1 MFDFSWSEVAVVVI
15 IALIFIGPKDL
26 PVAIRSV
33 SRAVKAIRRMASEFQ
48 THVDDFV
55 KEADLEEATSS
66 LRDLHPTHIRDRLLK
81 NIDPDRTLRDG
92 IDLTPPP
99 PSLSSPVHQSVE
111 RDDQEVPLEVMPTA
125 PLSDVP
131 AQEKRALPII
141 VAPASLPPATAQR
154 IARES
159 REKVAPRYLPPIRF
173 MHGGRRVSLESGRKI
188 AKTRQKV

>member
-55 KEADLEEATSS
+55 KEADLDEATSS
-66 LRDLHPTHIRDRLLK
+66 LKDLHPTKIRDRLLK
-81 NIDPDRTLRDG
+81 NIDPDHTLRDG
-92 IDLTPPP
+92 IDVTPPP
-99 PSLSSPVHQSVE
+99 PSLSSPSHRPTE
-111 RDDQEVPLEVMPTA
+111 RNHQEVAPEVTRTA
-125 PLSDVP
+125 PLSDISAP
-131 AQEKRALPII
+131 GERAFPIGDI
-141 VAPASLPPATAQR
+141 PASLPPATAQR

-159 REKVAPRYLPPIRF
+159 RDKMAPRYLPPVRV
-173 MHGGRRVSLESGRKI
+173 MHGGRRVSLDSGGKP
-188 AKTRQKV
+188 AKSRLDV